1 MVYNCGKRVK
11 KKWNICLLTPNKYFL
26 SHIIN

>member
-1 MVYNCGKRVK
+1 MVYNCGKMVK
-11 KKWNICLLTPNKYFL
+11 KWHKIRLFTPNKYFL